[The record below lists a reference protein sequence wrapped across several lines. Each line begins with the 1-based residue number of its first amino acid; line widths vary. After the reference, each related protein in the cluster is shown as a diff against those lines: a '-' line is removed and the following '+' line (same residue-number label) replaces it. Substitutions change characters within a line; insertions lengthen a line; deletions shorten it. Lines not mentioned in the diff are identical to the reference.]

1 MLWLAGVGKA
11 LATEFLKAGDSVVI
25 CSRSGVPCLKICS
38 LFYFLPYWPPTVSAA
53 RPCGLTSVCV
63 AGDNVQ
69 SVVRELD
76 QLAKS
81 NEGSIQVSLPI

>member
-1 MLWLAGVGKA
+1 VACRRGQGTSNRISQSRRLRSNLLKEWWA
-11 LATEFLKAGDSVVI
+11 LSQNILTVLLS
-25 CSRSGVPCLKICS
+25 S
-38 LFYFLPYWPPTVSAA
+38 YWPPRAA

-81 NEGSIQVSLPI
+81 NVGSIQVSLLI